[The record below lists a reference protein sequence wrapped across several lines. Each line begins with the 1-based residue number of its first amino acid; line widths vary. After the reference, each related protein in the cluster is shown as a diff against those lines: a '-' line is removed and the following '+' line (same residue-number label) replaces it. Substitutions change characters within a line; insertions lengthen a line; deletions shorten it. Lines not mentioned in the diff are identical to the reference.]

1 MEKQTANPS
10 FIPRRERGLDSFRR
24 SMRRGL
30 RRGRG
35 KSPLMAAL
43 RGVLVAASVTVLGVA
58 VFALLLNWWNASD
71 RAVTAINQVVKFVS
85 ILAGVTSAMRGGE
98 SGGVLRGASMGLLY
112 MALGIV
118 CYSLLMGESP
128 RLTAYL
134 ADLGM
139 GLAAGGLFGM
149 ILSTR
154 KAA

>member
-43 RGVLVAASVTVLGVA
+43 RGVLVAASITVLGVA

-98 SGGVLRGASMGLLY
+98 SGGVLRGASVGLLY